1 MGSEPDR
8 PSRLGAILDLLPADA
23 QAIVRGL
30 EDEAKTLRI
39 TAEALEAQVRALG
52 QLPVRWA
59 ANKRFEILNFKSLN
73 SNFRELE
80 LANLLGLV
88 LGCIAAKLWKYI
100 LVGKLSPR
108 STQCTPLH
116 SSKIT
121 FL

>member
-1 MGSEPDR
+1 MGSEPDH
-8 PSRLGAILDLLPADA
+8 PSRLAAILDLLPADA

-59 ANKRFEILNFKSLN
+59 AKKRFEILKSN

-80 LANLLGLV
+80 LSKFLGPV
-88 LGCIAAKLWKYI
+88 LGCIETKFCK
-100 LVGKLSPR
+100 
-108 STQCTPLH
+108 
-116 SSKIT
+116 
-121 FL
+121 